1 LITST
6 KRGTWVWYRINTE
19 RLSELRDVLR

>member
-6 KRGTWVWYRINTE
+6 KRGTWVWYRINAE